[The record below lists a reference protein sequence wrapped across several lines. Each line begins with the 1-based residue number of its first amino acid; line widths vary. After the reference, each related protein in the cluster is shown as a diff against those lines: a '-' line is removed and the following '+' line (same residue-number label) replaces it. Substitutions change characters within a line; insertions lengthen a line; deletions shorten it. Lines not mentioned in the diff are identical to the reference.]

1 MGKWGRAPSPA
12 LADYLNLFPNGASSF
27 LRKEERERSV
37 RLAISYK
44 YFQGESVLATVWG
57 QGQKR
62 NCLIFLDSQPSV
74 SILTPSV
81 ERGLVGS
88 SGGGKMLNP
97 SCLLIFVWVSL
108 CSPGWPKTWD
118 PPASVSL
125 VLTLQACLE
134 VWTGFWRWGK
144 IETDGRVEDSLYPRM
159 SSSSLGGQVFSCGGF
174 GSS

>member
-1 MGKWGRAPSPA
+1 MQSPLPQSPCWLPESVSKWCIKFS
-12 LADYLNLFPNGASSF
+12 
-27 LRKEERERSV
+27 EERRKRKICETCY
-37 RLAISYK
+37 LLQ
-44 YFQGESVLATVWG
+44 YFQGEGVLATVWG

-81 ERGLVGS
+81 EWGLVGS

-108 CSPGWPKTWD
+108 CRPGCPETWD

-125 VLTLQACLE
+125 VLTLQACLV
-134 VWTGFWRWGK
+134 VWTRFWRWEK
-144 IETDGRVEDSLYPRM
+144 IETDGRVEDSFYLRM
-159 SSSSLGGQVFSCGGF
+159 SASSLGGQVFSCGGF